1 MQITINNILTFM
13 RDNKKIAISEKQE
26 QEIKDHFYKRAE
38 NLVYWSYYEDN
49 RYFNHLFQGKITKD
63 FYNYVQTLDKKKC
76 YSFYSPVDNFD
87 DVDFTIEDLKF
98 NEDPEIIIAF
108 LNSPNREDTILED
121 IIEQS
126 E

>member
-49 RYFNHLFQGKITKD
+49 RYFNHLFEGTITKD

-87 DVDFTIEDLKF
+87 NVDFTIEDLKF

-121 IIEQS
+121 IIDQS